1 MNKLQKAYK
10 KVFLKA
16 LIAQALIREKD
27 GRYYSTCAMGE
38 EITIELKEI
47 FGD

>member
-1 MNKLQKAYK
+1 MNKLQEACK

-16 LIAQALIREKD
+16 LVEQGLIKEKD
-27 GRYYSTCAMGE
+27 GKYYSTCAYGE

-47 FGD
+47 FED

>member
-1 MNKLQKAYK
+1 MNKLQKACK

-16 LIAQALIREKD
+16 LVAQNLIREKD
-27 GRYYSTCAMGE
+27 GKYYSTCAMGE

-47 FGD
+47 FED